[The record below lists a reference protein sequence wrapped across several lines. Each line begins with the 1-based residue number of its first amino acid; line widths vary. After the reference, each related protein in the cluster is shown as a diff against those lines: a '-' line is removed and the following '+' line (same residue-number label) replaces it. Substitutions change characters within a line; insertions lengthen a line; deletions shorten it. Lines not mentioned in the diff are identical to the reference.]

1 MCGIDGCLEFVSEQP
16 LVAWLPWS
24 SSDIAAILVLSGT
37 SSPES
42 HAGPQSGLSMFLQ
55 CIFSNHRHG
64 NPGSNSDLLFGEF
77 GLGSPNL

>member
-42 HAGPQSGLSMFLQ
+42 PAQS
-55 CIFSNHRHG
+55 
-64 NPGSNSDLLFGEF
+64 NPATSSSVSWYNQHPVLVHVVRDL
-77 GLGSPNL
+77 